1 MNPRTLLGWRFA
13 LLLLVLLFGF
23 QSVHAAEDSLLW
35 QKDKNIVT
43 ADISNAQ
50 LRPTLER
57 VARATGWQVYV
68 EPGLSHSVS
77 AKFKDQAPG
86 DALRHLLGDLNF
98 AVIPQTN
105 APSRL
110 YVFHTTMK
118 SATQR
123 IEVAESDASKSRII
137 KNELIVKLKPGAKI
151 DDIARALGAKVV
163 GRIDSMGAY
172 RLQFEDPAAADAA
185 RDQLASNSN
194 VASVDNNYSIDR
206 PTMPHQLSSAPLPPP
221 SLQLKPPADNGRI
234 IVGLVDTAV
243 QPLGGNLDSF
253 LLKQVSVAGDAK
265 LDPNTPDHGTSM
277 AETMLRGLQAITKGS
292 TSVQILP
299 VDVYGP
305 NTATTTFD
313 VANGIVA
320 AVNGG
325 AKIVNLSL
333 GSYDDSTFLH
343 NVIQDVSKQNIAL
356 FAAAG
361 NQPVTTPFYPA
372 AYPEVTAVTAVS
384 QNQIADYASRGTFV
398 SLGAPGT
405 SIVYFNNQPY
415 YVTGTSASSASISAI
430 AAGYLDTTHNS
441 LSQMSTFLNSN
452 FGIKTVTGK

>member
-1 MNPRTLLGWRFA
+1 MKRTNYTSCLVA
-13 LLLLVLLFGF
+13 LVVTTLIAAPSLR
-23 QSVHAAEDSLLW
+23 AAEDSLSW
-35 QKDKNIVT
+35 KKDKNSVS
-43 ADISNAQ
+43 ADISGAQ
-50 LRPTLER
+50 LQPTLER
-57 VARATGWQVYV
+57 VAKATGWEVYV
-68 EPGLSHSVS
+68 EPSLSHSVT
-77 AKFKDQAPG
+77 AKFKDLPPG

-110 YVFHTTMK
+110 YVFHTTIK

-123 IEVAESDASKSRII
+123 IEVAESDASKSKII

-151 DDIARALGAKVV
+151 DDIAKSLGAKVV
-163 GRIDSMGAY
+163 GKIDSMGAY
-172 RLQFEDPAAADAA
+172 RLQFEDAAAADAA
-185 RDQLASNSN
+185 REQLASNSD
-194 VASVDNNYSIDR
+194 VASVDNNYSVDR
-206 PTMPHQLSSAPLPPP
+206 PTVPRQAPGAPLPPP
-221 SLQLKPPADNGRI
+221 SLQLKPPADSGKI

-253 LLKQVSVAGDAK
+253 LLKQVSVAGDAS
-265 LDPNTPDHGTSM
+265 LDPNAPDHGTSM
-277 AETMLRGLQAITKGS
+277 AETMMRSLQAITKGS

-305 NTATTTFD
+305 NTSTTTFD

-333 GSYDDSTFLH
+333 GSYGDSTFLH
-343 NVIQDVSKQNIAL
+343 NVITDVSKNNIAI

-384 QNQIADYASRGTFV
+384 QGQIADYASRGSFI

-405 SIVYFNNQPY
+405 SIVYYNNQPY
-415 YVTGTSASSASISAI
+415 YVTGTSASSAFISGM

-452 FGIKTVTGK
+452 FGMKTTTGK

>member
-1 MNPRTLLGWRFA
+1 MAAPRHFIFI
-13 LLLLVLLFGF
+13 LLLLVGSQTLR
-23 QSVHAAEDSLLW
+23 AAEDSLTW
-35 QKDKNIVT
+35 QNDKNIVS
-43 ADISNAQ
+43 ADISAAQ
-50 LRPTLER
+50 LRPVLER
-57 VARATGWQVYV
+57 VARATGWQVYI
-68 EPGLSHSVS
+68 EPGLSQSVS
-77 AKFKDQAPG
+77 AKFKDLPSG

-110 YVFHTTMK
+110 YVFHTTMQR
-118 SATQR
+118 ATQR
-123 IEVAESDASKSRII
+123 VQVAAESDASKSKII

-151 DDIARALGAKVV
+151 DDIAKALGAKVV

-172 RLQFEDPAAADAA
+172 RLQFEDAAAADAA
-185 RDQLASNSN
+185 REQLASNSD
-194 VASVDNNYSIDR
+194 VASVDNNYSVDR
-206 PTMPHQLSSAPLPPP
+206 PTVPRQAPGAPLPPP
-221 SLQLKPPADNGRI
+221 SLQLKPPADTGRI

-253 LLKQVSVAGDAK
+253 LLKQVSVAGDAS
-265 LDPNTPDHGTSM
+265 LDPNAPDHGTSM
-277 AETMLRGLQAITKGS
+277 AETMMRSLQAITKGS

-305 NTATTTFD
+305 NTSTTTFD

-333 GSYDDSTFLH
+333 GSYGDSDFLH
-343 NVIQDVSKQNIAL
+343 NVIQDVSKQNIAI

-384 QNQIADYASRGTFV
+384 QGQIADYASRGSFI

-405 SIVYFNNQPY
+405 SIVYYNNQPY
-415 YVTGTSASSASISAI
+415 YVTGTSASSAFISGM

-452 FGIKTVTGK
+452 FSLKTVTGK